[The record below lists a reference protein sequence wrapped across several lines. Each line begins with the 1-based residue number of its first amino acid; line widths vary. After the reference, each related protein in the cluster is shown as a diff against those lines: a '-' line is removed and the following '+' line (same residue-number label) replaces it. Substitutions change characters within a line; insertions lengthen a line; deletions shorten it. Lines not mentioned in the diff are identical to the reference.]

1 MRAPRRVGWATALA
15 GVAGTLGCATEQPQA
30 AAPERGWVTPIR
42 TLQPGQTGRDYDVTL
57 PIGPEPARAR
67 YADRVAPED
76 LSPGAGVRMAPASS
90 APADERLL
98 DVTLNFKQADPG
110 EVFAA
115 VFDRALH
122 VNYVLAA
129 DLQSKPMSFVLEGRL
144 SHDELLRALDS
155 VVEAYGWAL
164 VQSGDVIHV
173 VNGASAPK
181 RPGPVRVGLDRA
193 ADLLAT
199 GTYVLPLR
207 SVSAKDLETTFTK
220 LVSERGALVTV
231 PNTNVLV
238 LVESPANAE
247 RLIEIMREFDRPFFA
262 NKAVRLY
269 SPSYLRAAELVKAFN
284 EFALGL
290 GVKGGEGGSY
300 SATALEKS
308 QQVLVTTGLREMVPV
323 FDAWFDRMDIPI
335 DPDERRVHLYTPQH
349 SSATTLQ
356 TAILAAFPSSTEE
369 GAPAP
374 VTVTVLEGGLAAG
387 GGGGGLAPPLTGGAS
402 AQGAQN
408 RQQGNNALAGQATGS
423 GFGGLVGGGGGGGAP
438 VSAEPTRMLITA
450 TPEKYRQVR
459 SLIEQLDVAPKQV
472 YLQVVVAE
480 VVLSGDLQFGVELFT
495 RQEINGNIVE
505 LRSAASALTTAA
517 VGSAFILSENALA
530 LVEAAANDGQV
541 RVLSAPYTIAT
552 SGRPASLNVG
562 SEVPIITQQ
571 ISGSVDATDPN
582 RINQAIE
589 YRKTGV
595 ILTVTP
601 VVNDRGEVSMRIQQ
615 EVSNVVE
622 PASGAA
628 IQSPSF
634 TQRQIQTEITV
645 PTGDT
650 AVMGGI
656 RLDRE
661 NSSVSKIPLLGDL
674 PLLGIPF
681 RSKNVFREQTEL
693 VILVTPTIIIN
704 PGDLAAAT
712 PHFLDGLVNIGLID
726 DLIDTKVDTNEML
739 LR

>member
-1 MRAPRRVGWATALA
+1 
-15 GVAGTLGCATEQPQA
+15 
-30 AAPERGWVTPIR
+30 
-42 TLQPGQTGRDYDVTL
+42 
-57 PIGPEPARAR
+57 
-67 YADRVAPED
+67 
-76 LSPGAGVRMAPASS
+76 MAPAAG
-90 APADERLL
+90 APADDRLL
-98 DVTLNFKQADPG
+98 DVTLNFKQADPS

-115 VFDRALH
+115 VFDRALQ

-129 DLQSKPMSFVLEGRL
+129 DLQNKPMSFVLEGRL
-144 SHDELLRALDS
+144 SHDELIRSLDS
-155 VVEAYGWAL
+155 VCEAYGWAL
-164 VQSGDVIHV
+164 VRSGDVIHV

-181 RPGPVRVGLDRA
+181 RPGELRIGLDRA

-231 PNTNVLV
+231 PNTNVLI
-238 LVESPANAE
+238 LVESPANAS
-247 RLIEIMREFDRPFFA
+247 RLIEIIREFDRPFFA
-262 NKAVRLY
+262 NKSVRLY
-269 SPSYLRAAELVKAFN
+269 SPSYLKASELVKTFN

-300 SATALEKS
+300 TATALERS
-308 QQVLVTTGLREMVPV
+308 QQVMVTTSLREMVPV
-323 FDAWFDRMDIPI
+323 FDAWFDRMDVPV
-335 DPDERRVHLYTPQH
+335 DPDLTRVHLYTPQH
-349 SSATTLQ
+349 SSAATIQ
-356 TAILAAFPSSTEE
+356 TAILAAFGGTGEE
-369 GAPAP
+369 GVKPP
-374 VTVTVLEGGLAAG
+374 VAVTVLEGGAATG
-387 GGGGGLAPPLTGGAS
+387 GGGGFGLTPPVTGGAGS
-402 AQGAQN
+402 PSGRNQN
-408 RQQGNNALAGQATGS
+408 ANASNTQGNTS
-423 GFGGLVGGGGGGGAP
+423 GFGTFGSGGGGGAP
-438 VSAEPTRMLITA
+438 TGSEPTRLLIAA
-450 TPEKYRQVR
+450 TPPVYRQVR
-459 SLIEQLDVAPKQV
+459 ALIEQLDVPPKQV
-472 YLQVVVAE
+472 YLQVVIAE

-495 RQEINGNIVE
+495 RQEIDGNIVE
-505 LRSAASALTTAA
+505 LRSAASALTSAA

-530 LVEAAANDGQV
+530 LVEAAATDGQV

-552 SGRPASLNVG
+552 SGRSASLNVG

-661 NSSVSKIPLLGDL
+661 ASSVSKIPFLGDL

-693 VILVTPTIIIN
+693 VILVTPTIMFN

-712 PHFLDGLVNIGLID
+712 PHFLEGMVNIGLID
-726 DLIDTKVDTNEML
+726 QLIDTKIDTNEML
-739 LR
+739 FR